1 MLAIRGGYIIPVSGT
16 PIEGGTILIDGDRIT
31 AVGRE
36 LAIPE
41 GCPVL
46 DAAGCTIT
54 PGLIDAHCHVGIEE
68 EIYRIEGDDLNET
81 SDPITPHL
89 MAIDGINLRDLAFS
103 DAAAAGITRLL
114 VPPGSANILGGQ
126 AVVLKTWAPNLTDMI
141 YRNPWGLKAAL
152 GENPKRVYGG
162 QNKAPKTRMASAALL
177 RESLFAAGRQVDKAE
192 NQEKNARET
201 FRNEPLI
208 KVLRREMPLLLHV
221 HRADDIL
228 TALRIKDEFHID
240 LILQHATEG
249 FLVADELAKRQVPV
263 CLGPLL
269 VNRAK
274 VEMKEVTF
282 KSAAALAAAG
292 VDFCLITDHPVIPIQ
307 YLGITAALTV
317 REGLDEAK
325 AIEAVTLAPARIL
338 GMDLELGSIVPGK
351 RADLAIFDGHPLEIK
366 SRVRHVVVDG
376 VLWGGVG

>member
-31 AVGRE
+31 AVGIE

-338 GMDLELGSIVPGK
+338 GMDLELGSIEPGK